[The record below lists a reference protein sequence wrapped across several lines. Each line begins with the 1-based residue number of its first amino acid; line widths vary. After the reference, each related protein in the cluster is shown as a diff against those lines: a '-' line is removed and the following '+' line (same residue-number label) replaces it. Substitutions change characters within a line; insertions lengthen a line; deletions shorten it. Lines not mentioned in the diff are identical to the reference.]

1 MAELYT
7 AGKPLDEAQ
16 AAMILMHGRGASA
29 TSILRLAEELYHP
42 GFAYLAPQA
51 PDHSWYPQPFL
62 APLEQNEPALSAAL
76 DAVAAVLDQVIEAG
90 IPAENV
96 ILAGF
101 SQGAC
106 LASEF
111 AARHAQRFGGLFV
124 FSGGLIGPPG
134 TPRDYAG
141 LLARTPVLIGCGD
154 ADPHIPVERIDE
166 TAAVLA
172 RLGNYQPYTIFDNP
186 GTIRQERIFRAIK
199 ISRYQRPT
207 WPSPQQ

>member
-1 MAELYT
+1 MSEVYT

-29 TSILRLAEELYHP
+29 ASILRLAEELYHP

-76 DAVAAVLDQVIEAG
+76 DAVAAVLDQVIEAD

-106 LASEF
+106 LSAEF
-111 AARHAQRFGGLFV
+111 AARHAQRYGGLIV

-134 TPRDYAG
+134 TPRDYDG
-141 LLARTPVLIGCGD
+141 SLVRTPVLIGCGD
-154 ADPHIPVERIDE
+154 MDPHIPVERIDE

-172 RLGNYQPYTIFDNP
+172 GLGGVVDKRMYP
-186 GTIRQERIFRAIK
+186 GMGHMINADEIEQARVIVEAVG
-199 ISRYQRPT
+199 SG
-207 WPSPQQ
+207 

>member
-1 MAELYT
+1 MSELQA

-16 AAMILMHGRGASA
+16 AVMILIHGRGASA
-29 TSILRLAEELYHP
+29 ASILRLAEELYHP

-51 PDHSWYPQPFL
+51 PDRSWYPLPFL

-76 DAVAAVLDQVIEAG
+76 DTVGAVLDQVIDAG

-106 LASEF
+106 LSAEF
-111 AARHAQRFGGLFV
+111 LARRAQRLGGLIV

-134 TPRDYAG
+134 TPRDYTGSLAG
-141 LLARTPVLIGCGD
+141 TPVLIGCGD
-154 ADPHIPVERIDE
+154 TDPHIPGERVDE
-166 TAAVLA
+166 TAAVLTALGGVVDKHIYPGMGHMINADEIEQA
-172 RLGNYQPYTIFDNP
+172 RSIVEAVSN
-186 GTIRQERIFRAIK
+186 
-199 ISRYQRPT
+199 S
-207 WPSPQQ
+207 

>member
-1 MAELYT
+1 MSELYT

-29 TSILRLAEELYHP
+29 ASILRLAGELYHP
-42 GFAYLAPQA
+42 AFIYLAPQA
-51 PDHSWYPQPFL
+51 PDHSWYPLPFL
-62 APLEQNEPALSAAL
+62 APLEQNEPALSTAL

-96 ILAGF
+96 ILGGF

-106 LASEF
+106 LAAEF
-111 AARHAQRFGGLFV
+111 VARHAQRFGGLFV

-141 LLARTPVLIGCGD
+141 SLARTPVLIGCGD
-154 ADPHIPVERIDE
+154 TDPHIPAERVDE
-166 TAAVLA
+166 TDAVLA
-172 RLGNYQPYTIFDNP
+172 GLGAVVDKRIYPGMGHMINADEVEQARLIVETVG
-186 GTIRQERIFRAIK
+186 G
-199 ISRYQRPT
+199 S
-207 WPSPQQ
+207 